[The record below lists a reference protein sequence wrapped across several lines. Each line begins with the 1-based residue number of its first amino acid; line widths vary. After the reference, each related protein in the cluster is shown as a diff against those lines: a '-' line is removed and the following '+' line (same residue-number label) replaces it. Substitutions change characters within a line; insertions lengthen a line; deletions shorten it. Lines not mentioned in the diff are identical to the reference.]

1 MSKSYN
7 LNDIII
13 FGEGLY
19 YNQQMA
25 GLNSIIIYHS
35 LIRFEIPKK
44 ICYAFELLLKQLG
57 Y

>member
-1 MSKSYN
+1 
-7 LNDIII
+7 
-13 FGEGLY
+13 
-19 YNQQMA
+19 MA